1 MSRKRPVG
9 AISFGIFLITLGI
22 AFFAYVTNL
31 IISGEIIPLIAIL
44 NGIWILILAAMRQRS
59 PAEYEMGAFVV
70 GFWGIMI
77 LGGGTLW
84 LLSARGVVS
93 AIATLAIF
101 VVLIG
106 ILTVIA
112 GVRAWATRKE

>member
-22 AFFAYVTNL
+22 AFFAYATDL
-31 IISGEIIPLIAIL
+31 IVSGEVIPLIAIL
-44 NGIWILILAAMRQRS
+44 NSIWILVLAAMRHAN

-70 GFWGIMI
+70 GIWGVII
-77 LGGGTLW
+77 LCGGTLW
-84 LLSARGVVS
+84 FLSARGVVS

-112 GVRAWATRKE
+112 GVRAWVTRKE